1 MTEYILGR
9 VDVVGLK
16 KMSEVD
22 NGLFSCLEKMLESTQ
37 ESMERTNKAIG
48 EGLCIRGGHMYG
60 DTIDFYFESSDSDA
74 AMIMPLIELLIEV
87 ERLMLEHCLV
97 CRGAIVK
104 GSLIVRDNIFTGSG
118 LVEATEIEKKM
129 ITYGIGLSET
139 VIGILQDCVK
149 IMVYSKN
156 ECDSLMNRILVRRGP
171 CTYINRYMKIEPAEL
186 IALDKNYIDR
196 CEERVV
202 ETVDRYR
209 SNIPLEEM
217 HKIEMIQSMIGI
229 FQEDYE
235 KARSDAGLLSTS
247 WSS

>member
-1 MTEYILGR
+1 
-9 VDVVGLK
+9 
-16 KMSEVD
+16 
-22 NGLFSCLEKMLESTQ
+22 
-37 ESMERTNKAIG
+37 
-48 EGLCIRGGHMYG
+48 
-60 DTIDFYFESSDSDA
+60 
-74 AMIMPLIELLIEV
+74 
-87 ERLMLEHCLV
+87 
-97 CRGAIVK
+97 
-104 GSLIVRDNIFTGSG
+104 
-118 LVEATEIEKKM
+118 
-129 ITYGIGLSET
+129 
-139 VIGILQDCVK
+139 
-149 IMVYSKN
+149 
-156 ECDSLMNRILVRRGP
+156 
-171 CTYINRYMKIEPAEL
+171 MKIEPAEL